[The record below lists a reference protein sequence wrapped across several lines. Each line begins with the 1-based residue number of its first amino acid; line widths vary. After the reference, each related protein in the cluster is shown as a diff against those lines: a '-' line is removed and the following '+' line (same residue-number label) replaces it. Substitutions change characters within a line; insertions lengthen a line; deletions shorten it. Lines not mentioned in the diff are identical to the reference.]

1 LEQSVSR
8 PLTGG
13 VSDVVRALGLLM
25 NTREVPTAVAE
36 QLGLVVFLFFC
47 LGDDAAHRAATAIDE
62 A

>member
-1 LEQSVSR
+1 
-8 PLTGG
+8 
-13 VSDVVRALGLLM
+13 M